1 MLRKVGIGFAYLWA
15 IIMSL
20 ALAIFTTV
28 MSYMAGETIW
38 RFLFG

>member
-28 MSYMAGETIW
+28 MSIVTVVVIW